1 MDATVLG
8 QYKASLHL
16 PHVIWDMKMEKEKQS
31 SVDRVEN
38 DFDTRFTIYSTGL
51 A

>member
-8 QYKASLHL
+8 QYKASY
-16 PHVIWDMKMEKEKQS
+16 PMIWDMKMEKEKQS

-38 DFDTRFTIYSTGL
+38 DFGTRFTIYSTGL